1 MWRKTSQEFG
11 DSNCEANTYDN
22 LYTHN
27 STEGRL
33 NQLFQRKPNVL
44 HKAFEKEK
52 AATNSLSEMFSHD
65 AALPLFSPA
74 LKIAR

>member
-1 MWRKTSQEFG
+1 MCGGKTSQEFC
-11 DSNCEANTYDN
+11 DSNCEANTCDN

-33 NQLFQRKPNVL
+33 NQLFQRKPDVL

-52 AATNSLSEMFSHD
+52 AATNSEMFSHN